1 MKKFLDTSSLFKR
14 CKNEIG
20 SGEIEKVLLDNNLTG
35 IFLSEITKLE
45 FLSAVFK
52 RVRIKD
58 LSIVEAKQII
68 EAFEDDTQ
76 KYIIV
81 PLNKTILDVARQLI
95 FKYGENGLR
104 TLDALQLS
112 SAIEVRTLVSKY
124 FSSDKLL
131 QSLFQKENLPTL
143 YNPE

>member
-1 MKKFLDTSSLFKR
+1 MKLFLDTSSLFKLY
-14 CKNEIG
+14 KKEIG
-20 SGEIEKVLLDNNLTG
+20 SSEIEKILLDNNLTG
-35 IFLSEITKLE
+35 IFLSEITNLE

-52 RVRIKD
+52 RVRMKD
-58 LSIVEAKQII
+58 LSIIEAKQII
-68 EAFEDDTQ
+68 EAFEDDTK

-81 PLNKTILDVARQLI
+81 PLNKTILEIARQLM
-95 FKYGENGLR
+95 FKYGEIGLR

-112 SAIEVRTLVSKY
+112 SAIEVRTLVSRY

-143 YNPE
+143 YYPE

>member
-1 MKKFLDTSSLFKR
+1 M
-14 CKNEIG
+14 
-20 SGEIEKVLLDNNLTG
+20 
-35 IFLSEITKLE
+35 
-45 FLSAVFK
+45 
-52 RVRIKD
+52 
-58 LSIVEAKQII
+58 SIIEAKQII
-68 EAFEDDTQ
+68 EAFEDDTK

-81 PLNKTILDVARQLI
+81 PLDKTILDVARQLI
-95 FKYGENGLR
+95 WKYGENGLR

>member
-1 MKKFLDTSSLFKR
+1 MKIFLDTSSLFKLY
-14 CKNEIG
+14 KKEIG

-52 RVRIKD
+52 RVRMKD
-58 LSIVEAKQII
+58 LSIIEAKQII
-68 EAFEDDTQ
+68 EAFEDDTK

-95 FKYGENGLR
+95 WKYGENGLR

-143 YNPE
+143 YNPK